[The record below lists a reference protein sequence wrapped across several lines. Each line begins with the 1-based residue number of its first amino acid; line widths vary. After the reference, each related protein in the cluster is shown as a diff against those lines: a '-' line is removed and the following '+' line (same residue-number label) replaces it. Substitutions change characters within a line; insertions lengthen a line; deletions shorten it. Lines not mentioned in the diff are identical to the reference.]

1 MSKEAIEKLYVC
13 TACGEEYTGKTRK
26 WTCPICGNA
35 DTYEE
40 EKYGLDDYDKDYD
53 EDYDDF

>member
-1 MSKEAIEKLYVC
+1 MSKEVIEKLYVC

-40 EKYGLDDYDKDYD
+40 EKYGL
-53 EDYDDF
+53 